1 MKIFVPGRLCL
12 FGEHSDWAGG
22 YRRINPNLAKG
33 YALLVGT
40 NQGLY
45 AEVKPHPTHLILRA
59 SLSDRTHQT
68 ISLPMSRQVLLAEA
82 EKGGFFSYAAGVAY
96 QFLTHYRVGGL
107 EIDNYLTD
115 LPIGK
120 GLSSSAAIC
129 VLIARAFNRVY
140 DLKMTVRGE
149 MEFAYLG
156 EITTFSRCGRM
167 DQACAYGSRPILMI
181 FDGDRIDVIKLNV
194 PKDLFFVIVDLGAGK
209 NTQEI
214 LSNLNQCYP
223 FATSEV
229 QQNVQKYLG
238 SISDQI
244 TQAAANA
251 LQKGDGEQIGALMK
265 KAQAEFDQYLIPA
278 SPSQLTSPVLHQLL
292 NYQPIQPYILGGKG
306 VGSQGDGTAQFI
318 VKDESIQQKIIEIIE
333 RDFPQMQCLKLA
345 IKSSLNSENLPV
357 VAGGQDA
364 HPTREHPTR
373 EIEKYPL
380 TINVGGPDAH
390 PTREHPT
397 REIQKY
403 PAKKKVRKGV
413 IPAAGF
419 GTRLFP
425 ATKAVKKELFPIID
439 REGRAKPVILSIVE
453 ELIGG
458 GIEEIGIVV
467 QTCDRALF
475 EEFFKSPPSPE
486 FFNKLSPQ
494 NQEYSQYLQDLGS
507 RVTILTQEV
516 QLGYGHA
523 VFCAKEWVNNE
534 PFLLSLGDHVYSSDT
549 DISCAGQVINIYEEI
564 DQSVVGL
571 TTMPAEII
579 QKAGCV
585 TGVWQE
591 LNSIISLTQV
601 AEKPTVEYA
610 RQHLRVEGMAE
621 DEFLCIFGLY
631 VLTPTIFDCLSED
644 IKNNIRF
651 KGEFQL
657 TTCLEKLRQKE
668 GMTGYVVKG
677 KCFDTGM
684 PDVYRQAMIDFRNS

>member
-22 YRRINPNLAKG
+22 YRRINPNLEKG

-45 AEVKPHPTHLILRA
+45 ADVKPHPTHLIVRA
-59 SLSDRTHQT
+59 SLSDGYHQT
-68 ISLPMSRQVLLAEA
+68 LSLPMERQVLLAEA

-115 LPIGK
+115 LPIQK

-129 VLIARAFNRVY
+129 VLIARAFNRIY

-156 EITTFSRCGRM
+156 EITTPSRCGRM
-167 DQACAYGSRPILMI
+167 DQACAYGSHPVLMV
-181 FDGDRIDVIKLNV
+181 FDGDRIDVIELNITQN
-194 PKDLFFVIVDLGAGK
+194 LFFVIVDLGASK

-223 FATSEV
+223 FPTSEV
-229 QQNVQKYLG
+229 QHNVQKYLG
-238 SISDQI
+238 SISAQI
-244 TQAAANA
+244 TQAAADA
-251 LQKGDGEQIGALMK
+251 LQKGNREEIGALMK

-278 SPSQLTSPVLHQLL
+278 CPSQLTAPVLHKLL

-318 VKDESIQQKIIEIIE
+318 VKDEESQQEVINIIE
-333 RDFPQMQCLKLA
+333 RDCPQMRCLKLA
-345 IKSSLNSENLPV
+345 IKNNLNVEIPSMLPII
-357 VAGGQDA
+357 GRQDA
-364 HPTREHPTR
+364 HPTREEPTR
-373 EIEKYPL
+373 EVENY
-380 TINVGGPDAH
+380 
-390 PTREHPT
+390 R
-397 REIQKY
+397 
-403 PAKKKVRKGV
+403 AKKKVRKGV

-453 ELIGG
+453 ELISA

-467 QTCDRALF
+467 QTCDRSVF
-475 EEFFKSPPSPE
+475 EDFFKSPPSPE
-486 FFNKLSPQ
+486 LFNKLSPQ
-494 NQEYSQYLQDLGS
+494 NQAYSQYLQDLGS
-507 RVTILTQEV
+507 RVTILTQDV
-516 QLGYGHA
+516 QEGYGHA
-523 VFCAKEWVNNE
+523 VFCAKQWVNDE

-549 DISCAGQVINIYEEI
+549 DISCAGQVINIYDKI

-571 TTMPAEII
+571 TTMPGEII

-591 LNSIISLTQV
+591 LNSIICLTQV
-601 AEKPTVEYA
+601 SEKPTVEYA
-610 RQHLRVEGMAE
+610 RQHLRVEGMTE

-631 VLTPTIFDCLSED
+631 VLTPTIFDCLEED
-644 IKNNIRF
+644 IHNNIRL

-668 GMTGYVVKG
+668 GMIGYVVKG